1 MQRDKTKALKPV
13 FSGGQIA
20 FLLFCL
26 WAGVA
31 PVFAQQ
37 GPRVVASADTT
48 SIRIGEQIRWTV
60 EVEVDSASR
69 VIFPEGQTF
78 SPLETVEAFKTDTT
92 RKNDRI
98 LLQKTYALTQF
109 DSGGYLLPTQRIEID
124 GKGFFTDSLLVKVA
138 TVPVDTVAQK
148 MYDIKPMM
156 EVTGSRLGW
165 LKWIAL
171 GLLAVLLA
179 GGAYYWFFVRKK
191 PLTEAEE
198 EALLPPYDRAMK
210 ELKRLEQSRYLIQD
224 EYKQYYTELTGIVRA
239 YLEEEVHIS
248 ALESTTAQLLEK
260 LELLRDAGKLSLEDT
275 TLRQFQ
281 NILETADLVKFAKSK
296 PELRKAEED
305 RNRVEEI
312 VQKTKEALPE
322 PTEEELLQQEEYR
335 MALAEQQRKRK
346 VRFALGAVAGLL
358 AIGLV
363 SAIGY
368 YGFRNVKDYLIGTP
382 SKSLLEGE
390 WVSSSYGYPP
400 VILETPEVLYR
411 KEIELPPEAMAS
423 IQDLDAFAYD
433 DTRANL
439 SIAAVST
446 VFTKTD
452 EVPDYEEAVDQVLA
466 GFERNGARN
475 IITKQE
481 DFTTV
486 SGVPGVR
493 VYGSGNFK
501 VPDSDEFLKGKYT
514 ILLFGGNGFMQQV
527 VISWEEED
535 RYAEEIVA
543 RILKTIEVKTV
554 I

>member
-1 MQRDKTKALKPV
+1 MQRDKTTALKPKME
-13 FSGGQIA
+13 GQIA
-20 FLLFCL
+20 FLLFWIL
-26 WAGVA
+26 TVSA
-31 PVFAQQ
+31 PVYSQQ
-37 GPRVVASADTT
+37 APKVESSVDTT
-48 SIRIGEQIRWTV
+48 SIRIGEQIQWTV
-60 EVEVDSASR
+60 AVEVDSAAQ

-92 RKNDRI
+92 RKNDR
-98 LLQKTYALTQF
+98 LVLQKTYALTQF
-109 DSGGYLLPTQRIEID
+109 DSGGYLLPTQRIDID
-124 GKGFFTDSLLVKVA
+124 GKGFFTDSLLVMVA
-138 TVPVDTVAQK
+138 TVPVDTVNQK

-156 EVTGSRLGW
+156 EVQTGRLGW
-165 LKWIAL
+165 LKWFAL
-171 GLLAVLLA
+171 GLLAALLA
-179 GGAYYWFFVRKK
+179 GGAYYWFFIRKK
-191 PLTEAEE
+191 PLSEAEE
-198 EALLPPYDRAMK
+198 EALLPPYERAMK

-224 EYKQYYTELTGIVRA
+224 EFKQYYTELTGIVRA
-239 YLEEEVHIS
+239 YLEEEVHIT

-260 LELLRDAGKLSLEDT
+260 IELLRDAGKLGLEDH

-281 NILETADLVKFAKSK
+281 SILETADLVKFAKNK

-305 RNRVEEI
+305 RSRVEEI

-322 PTEEELLQQEEYR
+322 PTEEELLQQEEYQ
-335 MALAEQQRKRK
+335 LAQAELQRKRK
-346 VRFALGAVAGLL
+346 VRFALGTVAGLL
-358 AIGLV
+358 LIALV
-363 SAIGY
+363 SAIAY
-368 YGFRNVKDYLIGTP
+368 YGFQNVRDYLIGNP

-400 VILETPEVLYR
+400 VILETPEVLFR

-433 DTRANL
+433 DNRANL

-446 VFTKTD
+446 LFNKAD
-452 EVPDYEEAVDQVLA
+452 QPPDYEGAVDQILA

-486 SGVPGVR
+486 SGVPGIK
-493 VYGSGNFK
+493 VYGKGNFK
-501 VPDSDEFLKGKYT
+501 IPDSDEFLKGQYA